1 MARIKKDYMMSAS
14 NINYIEEFKKENNL
28 KYSSE
33 SLDLIIREHRK
44 NSDTSTEAVIKIIG
58 DRISENLKSEL
69 LGIKR
74 ASNASDKNSQII
86 LEMLNGLFIKSG
98 FTLLATTEIEKAVA
112 LDNATKLVEKRIES
126 KRVSKLDKKF

>member
-1 MARIKKDYMMSAS
+1 MARIKKDYMMSAN
-14 NINYIEEFKKENNL
+14 NIEYIEEFKKENNL